1 MPTINK
7 SVKKRTYKKN
17 DKNAQIASIYNSTI
31 WKNLR
36 LSYIMHHPI
45 CEYCAKQG
53 ITKPATEVH
62 HIQYI
67 SSGRNL
73 EEMQRIA
80 YNQDNLIA
88 LCTECHH
95 NVHNNKIKL

>member
-7 SVKKRTYKKN
+7 ATKKRTYKKN
-17 DKNAQIASIYNSTI
+17 DRNAQIASIYNSTI
-31 WKNLR
+31 WKNMR
-36 LSYIMHHPI
+36 LSYIIQHPI
-45 CEYCAKQG
+45 CEYCAR
-53 ITKPATEVH
+53 PATEVH

-80 YNQDNLIA
+80 YDQDNLIA